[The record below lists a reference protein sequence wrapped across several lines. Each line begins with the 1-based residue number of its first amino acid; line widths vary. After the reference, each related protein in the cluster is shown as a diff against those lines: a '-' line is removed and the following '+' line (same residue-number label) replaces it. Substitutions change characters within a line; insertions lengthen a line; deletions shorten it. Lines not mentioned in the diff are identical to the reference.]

1 MKEKNKKI
9 HFSWLN
15 FKKAVFVALT
25 FQFVILNLVPAQAGI
40 WGIPTAHADSVI
52 PNINDSGWDRSITT
66 AGNDQLV
73 GLTYSLRT
81 LLWTSGIVL
90 ESSQSVLTRV
100 ADINF
105 YQNQLGGFFKKEQT
119 GTGSAKSGWN
129 WVRNFCN
136 LIIIVILLFIA
147 FGTILRVESYNYKYL
162 LVKLIVVAALVNFSG
177 LLAGIILDFSHII
190 MGIFSDQIA
199 NIGKRVEDYSKII
212 QEFTSNTDLGS
223 MDTVTSDLTQNMTR
237 TISRVNVNM
246 ILASI
251 MMFILGI
258 STLAVALFLVVRTVS
273 LWLLFTLSPLA
284 LALYVLPHTRS
295 ASLKWWDAFLR
306 YAFAGPLLFFFLY
319 LTIFIAENLNIPAE
333 PGIAGQDKFIFFSN
347 SGSLLD
353 YIFLVVLLWAS
364 VFLSRSLSIAGSTQV
379 VGYFRDITRGD
390 KSLSV
395 INKLVDSGGAA
406 LSKTRAGK
414 LLHQWAGAPV
424 PVKEEIK
431 GPWKGGE
438 GVRAVRS
445 FQPMFKAQTEATR
458 KALTSLLNPGAVG
471 RVLSIVDAKRKGGD
485 LGQLGGNLS
494 NISQTAALSW
504 QNPGEYVRKLWRRFE
519 PQARPTGSFW
529 KDARTLNEEINKQI
543 DAQEKV
549 HQVFNEIGTHG
560 DKISQFQAQDI
571 NAREA
576 QIYKLAWTGG
586 LPDYLN
592 RQGKAYNPDSLAE
605 YLNSSFGEVRGAQI
619 AEKLKMIGET
629 KKDPSLNVASW
640 SEQKGKFEISPK
652 AQEAVRIDPKDLKT
666 IAPHSI
672 LTKDSK
678 GSYAGFN
685 EAGKQLLKEM
695 SQEHIKEIQS
705 MREETVKA
713 ISEAYKNSQQEI
725 SKELLKQVGK
735 SSGGGAV
742 QAETIKAIGQ
752 AQMHGK
758 FKVEEVQAP
767 HAQINLGQE
776 FLNKIAGRAFASK
789 QTKTGG
795 AVVISA
801 DESRDKEAQTRE
813 LSADAKREQAKIAGR
828 SFAEK
833 QSLKE
838 RNKLNI
844 AGKET
849 EAEDAVGLKEK
860 QKKLMLGNDKKTD

>member
-1 MKEKNKKI
+1 MKEKNKKTRC
-9 HFSWLN
+9 FRLN
-15 FKKAVFVALT
+15 CKKAALFLFVGLIALSPIV
-25 FQFVILNLVPAQAGI
+25 Q
-40 WGIPTAHADSVI
+40 ADSVI
-52 PNINDSGWDRSITT
+52 PNINDSGWDRSAVT
-66 AGNDQLV
+66 AGNDQLI

-105 YQNQLGGFFKKEQT
+105 YQNQLGGFFKKKET
-119 GTGSAKSGWN
+119 GSDKSASAKSGWN

-136 LIIIVILLFIA
+136 LAIIIVLLFIA

-177 LLAGIILDFSHII
+177 VLTGIILDFSHII

-212 QEFTSNTDLGS
+212 QEFTGNADLGS
-223 MDTVTSDLTQNMTR
+223 MDTVTTDLTQNMTR

-284 LALYVLPHTRS
+284 LALYVLPHTRA

-333 PGIAGQDKFIFFSN
+333 PGLAGQDRFIFFSN

-364 VFLSRSLSIAGSTQV
+364 IFLSRSLSITGSTQV

-390 KSLSV
+390 KSLKV

-438 GVRAVRS
+438 GIRAVRT
-445 FQPMFKAQTEATR
+445 FQPMLKAQTEATR
-458 KALTSLLNPGAVG
+458 KALESLLNPGAVG

-504 QNPGEYVRKLWRRFE
+504 QDPGEYVRKLWRRFE

-529 KDARTLNEEINKQI
+529 KDARTLNEEINKQM

-549 HQVFNEIGTHG
+549 QQVFNEIGTRS
-560 DKISQFQAQDI
+560 DRISQFQAQDT

-592 RQGKAYNPDSLAE
+592 RQGKAYNPNSLSE
-605 YLNSSFGEVRGAQI
+605 FLTTTFGEARGARI

-629 KKDPSLNVASW
+629 KKDSSLNVASW
-640 SEQKGKFEISPK
+640 NEQRGKFEISPK
-652 AQEAVRIDPKDLKT
+652 AQEAVKIDPKDLKT

-672 LTKDSK
+672 LNKDNR
-678 GSYAGFN
+678 GNYTGFN

-695 SQEHIKEIQS
+695 SREHIEEIQN

-713 ISEAYKNSQQEI
+713 ISEAYKNSQQEL
-725 SKELLKQVGK
+725 SKSLMKQMGR
-735 SSGGGAV
+735 SGAGGAV

-758 FKVEEVQAP
+758 FRVEEMQAP

-789 QTKTGG
+789 QMKTGQAG
-795 AVVISA
+795 VISA
-801 DESRDKEAQTRE
+801 DESRDKEVKTQE
-813 LSADAKREQAKIAGR
+813 LSTEAKKEHAKIAGR

-833 QSLKE
+833 QTIKE
-838 RNKLNI
+838 KNKLNI
-844 AGKET
+844 A
-849 EAEDAVGLKEK
+849 EAEKATEETTGLKEK
-860 QKKLMLGNDKKTD
+860 QKKLMLGNKAAEA